1 MEEENLKKKTV
12 RALSWSFVDKF
23 GQQIIYFATG
33 IVLARSLSG
42 ADYGLVGMLAI
53 FVALSSV
60 LLDSGFG
67 GYFMKKQ
74 NATQTDYN
82 ALFYFNVFISTG
94 LYIILFFSAPLIAS
108 FYNEPQ
114 LVWLARILFLS
125 ILFNS
130 FNLIQNLLLT
140 KHLQIGHLAR
150 INFVALAMSS
160 AVATAL
166 AISGYGV
173 WALVAQTLL
182 LSIFKTLLLWFTNSW
197 RPSWGFS
204 TQPLKEAFSFSSHLF
219 MSGLINAVFNNIYSV
234 VIGKFYNKM
243 ELGIYQQGNK
253 YQDIPVSLI
262 SNTFRTIALPLFSNV
277 NTDNERL
284 IRVLTKTLQ
293 SMAFVLFPVVFLLCV
308 IAEPFII
315 GLIGERWFASV
326 PIFRI
331 LLISGLFSGF
341 AQLFNELLISKGKS
355 RTFLRVEI
363 IKRFFLIAMI
373 AFTFRLG
380 IETLAWG
387 WVAYSLVNLLFS
399 GYFGCKILNYRFSS
413 FFKSLLP
420 YFSIA
425 VMAAAGSWSLS
436 LISINDYVRMGLQI
450 FLFGIIYGSASW
462 YFELEIGKEAK
473 QSLVRLKKLYIK
485 KTGLKK

>member
-42 ADYGLVGMLAI
+42 ADYGLVSMLAI

-326 PIFRI
+326 PI
-331 LLISGLFSGF
+331 
-341 AQLFNELLISKGKS
+341 
-355 RTFLRVEI
+355 
-363 IKRFFLIAMI
+363 
-373 AFTFRLG
+373 
-380 IETLAWG
+380 
-387 WVAYSLVNLLFS
+387 
-399 GYFGCKILNYRFSS
+399 
-413 FFKSLLP
+413 
-420 YFSIA
+420 
-425 VMAAAGSWSLS
+425 LS
-436 LISINDYVRMGLQI
+436 LIHI
-450 FLFGIIYGSASW
+450 
-462 YFELEIGKEAK
+462 
-473 QSLVRLKKLYIK
+473 
-485 KTGLKK
+485 